1 MKKLL
6 LSILMVLMAV
16 PAFAVNVYN
25 TPEGDKVDLYGSIRM
40 AAAYQNSQGFNGG
53 SWAGIKSDLDY
64 SMFATS
70 RFGMLFN
77 VGKLFGNVEFNFNM
91 DGSGATSLGFRQLYA
106 GYNFDN
112 GHKLTFGQKTI
123 LTGSSQYFSDYFFGD
138 NSFAGFG
145 VLSSVRRPTI
155 VYSYYGLD
163 IGFVVNTDAVGKAFT
178 SKPAGPENTPPAVVY
193 TPAESY
199 IPRFEI
205 AYNFKATNFSGKV
218 GGTYG
223 LFTEKNAGKYKNID
237 AFHFVV
243 VVQPKF
249 GAGYL
254 TATAFYGM
262 NNALYATDKAVQI
275 GGGGIGVTDVMPQI
289 IDGKVINVQSAGV
302 AVEGGYNFND
312 FSGIILG
319 AGFQGNMSKRYYK
332 TSTGVRDGRYHDLL
346 SYGVYVQAP
355 FKLNKYMKIIP
366 AVGYFNSF
374 YSNTTKASKRET
386 GTLLAGAEFK
396 VDF

>member
-6 LSILMVLMAV
+6 LSVLMVLMAV
-16 PAFAVNVYN
+16 PAFAINVYN

-40 AAAYQNSQGFNGG
+40 AAAYQNSQGYTNGT
-53 SWAGIKSDLDY
+53 WKTAKSDLY
-64 SMFATS
+64 YQMFATS

-91 DGSGATSLGFRQLYA
+91 DGSGATNLGFRQLYA
-106 GYNFDN
+106 GYDFGN

-123 LTGSSQYFSDYFFGD
+123 LTGSSAAFADYFFGD

-145 VLSSVRRPTI
+145 VLSAVRRPTI

-163 IGFVVNTDAVGKAFT
+163 LGFVVNTDVLNKSFGTAPDT
-178 SKPAGPENTPPAVVY
+178 Y
-193 TPAESY
+193 TPGETY

-205 AYNFKATNFSGKV
+205 AYNFKATNLTGKV
-218 GGTYG
+218 GASYG
-223 LFTEKNAGKYKNID
+223 LFTEKSAATGAYKNIN
-237 AFHFVV
+237 AFHVV
-243 VVQPKF
+243 ALVQPKF
-249 GAGYL
+249 GAGYMN
-254 TATAFYGM
+254 ATAFYSM
-262 NNALYATDKAVQI
+262 NAAMYGIVKSLQLSGGNAGTVQ
-275 GGGGIGVTDVMPQI
+275 TADVMPTI
-289 IDGKVINVQSAGV
+289 SANGKVNDVHSWGV
-302 AVEGGYNFND
+302 ALEGGYNFTD
-312 FSGIILG
+312 YAGMIIG
-319 AGFQGNMSKRYYK
+319 AGWQMNMSKRYQG
-332 TSTGVRDGRYHDLL
+332 TDGKNHDLN

-374 YSNTTKASKRET
+374 YSNTTKDTRVEM